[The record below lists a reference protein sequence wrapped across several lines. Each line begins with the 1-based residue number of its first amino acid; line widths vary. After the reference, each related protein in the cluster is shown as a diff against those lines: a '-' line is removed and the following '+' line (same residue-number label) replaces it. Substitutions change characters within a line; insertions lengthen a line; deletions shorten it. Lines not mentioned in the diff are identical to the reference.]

1 MPQSPISIPQPCA
14 QPWAA
19 MTPTAAGRHCAT
31 CSTEVVDFTRMSND
45 EILAFLARH
54 QGEHICANAH
64 VAQLAALAPVPRW
77 RQWLLAAL
85 AVLGLA
91 PAASAVDHGGA
102 ALPPTLPP
110 LADTGGRPPAPGQ
123 QVVVR
128 GQVFDDQDKS
138 PVAGARVM
146 IDGTHYGVVTDEQGR
161 YELVMAASFEPLKK
175 GTLKLT
181 FSGSPFAFKP
191 QTRDLKIVRKPKPV
205 DLNVTLQSIEKRGQI
220 MGKIRMPEPPV
231 APPRG

>member
-1 MPQSPISIPQPCA
+1 MPQPQFSIPQPCA

-19 MTPTAAGRHCAT
+19 MSPTAAGRHCAT
-31 CSTEVVDFTRMSND
+31 CATEVVDFTRLSND
-45 EILAFLARH
+45 EILAFLARRR
-54 QGEHICANAH
+54 GEHICINAH
-64 VAQLAALAPVPRW
+64 ALQLMPTAPVPRW

-102 ALPPTLPP
+102 ALPPPLPP

-146 IDGTHYGVVTDEQGR
+146 IDGTKYGVITDEQGR

-181 FSGSPFAFKP
+181 FSGSPFSFKP
-191 QTRDLKIVRKPKPV
+191 LTKVLTIARKPKPV
-205 DLNVTLQSIEKRGQI
+205 ELNVTLQSIDKRGQV
-220 MGKIRMPEPPV
+220 MGRMMMPEPPV
-231 APPRG
+231 APPRS

>member
-1 MPQSPISIPQPCA
+1 MPQPSISIPQPCA

-19 MTPTAAGRHCAT
+19 MSPTAAGRHCAT
-31 CSTEVVDFTRMSND
+31 CATEVVDFTRMSND
-45 EILAFLARH
+45 EILTFLARRK
-54 QGEHICANAH
+54 GEHICANAH
-64 VAQLAALAPVPRW
+64 VAQLAALTPVPRW

-91 PAASAVDHGGA
+91 PAATAGSGGGA
-102 ALPPTLPP
+102 TLPPTAPP
-110 LADTGGRPPAPGQ
+110 LADTGGRPPKPGQ
-123 QVVVR
+123 LVTVR

-138 PVAGARVM
+138 PVGGARVM
-146 IDGTHYGVVTDEQGR
+146 VAGTKYGVVTDEQGR

-175 GTLKLT
+175 GTLKLE
-181 FSGSPFAFKP
+181 FSGSPFSFKP
-191 QTRDLKIVRKPKPV
+191 QTKALKIARQPKPIE
-205 DLNVTLQSIEKRGQI
+205 LNVTLQSIEQRGNV